1 MKNRSP
7 LFLLNPLLR
16 FRLRRWPASGLLRAL
31 CLGGAS
37 LLTALLVVMSYDGV
51 LEQAHSQATPD
62 PTSLTQTAPARPPET
77 PDDAFIAPM
86 LRAPTNPKDAPDVK
100 ETPKDTADPKDLGA
114 KDPSGE
120 PKKPDSKADAEA
132 LGPLSQYVLEFNRSP
147 AMGNRFRLEGTY
159 AESRMGFT
167 RPRNWKLKGAKALV
181 RFQHSPN
188 LVAGRSNL
196 VVRVN
201 DTSVGSVPLNLKDA
215 QIGEAV
221 VVIPPNLIQDYNEI
235 TVVAQQENSPTCS
248 KPGDKSLWTEVLPDS
263 KLVFDYYPNAV
274 RLDFSRYP
282 YPMFDELSLDA
293 SRVSYLLPSAA
304 SDSWLMGVSRFQT
317 NLGRL
322 VDFRPL
328 ETQLIKDVKNLVWSD
343 RVVIIGTPEEQP
355 ILKTLKLPFPV
366 VGNRLQEGKVPV
378 GDDEGILMLTTLQN
392 GTVPA
397 LIATGNSAAAV
408 EKAVQFLTQ
417 PQASQIGTGA
427 VIKVPNVADLPNL
440 NPRDWERSLPKD
452 KSFNLRDLRN
462 ADHKQILQDI
472 TVRGASAPPVEIPF
486 RALPDDRFNRG
497 SSFKL
502 NYSYSAGADP
512 KTSSVSV
519 FIDGIGI
526 GSKKLDSDGG
536 GTRESFTVDLPD
548 NLLKPDSRLQ
558 IAFRLTPKDAQDPK
572 KCGQVA
578 DQQLWSTVHTDSHF
592 DMQREIGV
600 QLPDLKLLTAGYP
613 FAAPQDLSRLAIV
626 LPDSP
631 TETDVM
637 TLLKFSERMGRIS
650 QAKAVKQTVY
660 RNVNFEKASDKTS
673 RNLVVIGTR
682 DRLPLS
688 AEVFASG
695 GKSFQLG
702 DLFGR
707 KSDDTQIQAL
717 PDNGGVIKSVISR
730 FKGDRVIL
738 ALTAQTEAGLK
749 QVQNVLGSDAWFY
762 QLKDDTALFSTTQ
775 ANPSPYDPNAYQF
788 HFLQQAEQK
797 TLENLNPLNRVRR
810 FLQSNFYLLPI
821 GIIVLSVL
829 MYGIAQLYLKRV
841 SRGS

>member
-1 MKNRSP
+1 
-7 LFLLNPLLR
+7 
-16 FRLRRWPASGLLRAL
+16 
-31 CLGGAS
+31 
-37 LLTALLVVMSYDGV
+37 VVVLSYDS
-51 LEQAHSQATPD
+51 AHGQVAPD
-62 PTSLTQTAPARPPET
+62 PAAPAQTAPAREAEDPF
-77 PDDAFIAPM
+77 AAPV
-86 LRAPTNPKDAPDVK
+86 LRAPNPAATPTPTAEATPEPKTPEPKTPEPKDPA
-100 ETPKDTADPKDLGA
+100 
-114 KDPSGE
+114 E
-120 PKKPDSKADAEA
+120 PKKPESKAETEA

-147 AMGNRFRLEGTY
+147 AIGNRFRLEGTY
-159 AESRMGFT
+159 AESRLGFT
-167 RPRNWKLKGAKALV
+167 RPRNWKVKGVKALV
-181 RFQHSPN
+181 RFQHSPA
-188 LVAGRSNL
+188 LLAGRSNL

-248 KPGDKSLWTEVLPDS
+248 KAGDKSLWTEVLPDS
-263 KLVFDYYPNAV
+263 KLVLDYYPSAV

-282 YPMFDELSLDA
+282 YPLFDELSLDA
-293 SRVSYLLPSAA
+293 SRVSYLQPSQV
-304 SDSWLMGVSRFQT
+304 SDKWLTGVSRFQA

-328 ETQLIKDVKNLVWSD
+328 DTQLIKEVKNLAWND

-355 ILKTLKLPFPV
+355 ILKTLKLPFPI
-366 VGNRLQEGKVPV
+366 VGNRLQEGKTPV

-397 LIATGNSAAAV
+397 IIATGNSPAAV

-427 VIKVPNVADLPNL
+427 VIKVPVVVDPPNI
-440 NPRDWERSLPKD
+440 NPRDWERFLPKD

-462 ADHKQILQDI
+462 ADHKLITQDI

-486 RALPDDRFNRG
+486 QALPDDRFTRG

-548 NLLKPDSRLQ
+548 NLLKPNSRLQ

-578 DQQLWSTVHTDSHF
+578 DQQLWSTVHPDSHF
-592 DMQREIGV
+592 EMQREIGV
-600 QLPDLKLLTAGYP
+600 QLPDLKLLTAGFP

-626 LPDSP
+626 LPDNP
-631 TETDVM
+631 TDTDVM

-650 QAKAVKQTVY
+650 QAKAVKQNVY
-660 RNVNFEKASDKTS
+660 RNANLAEPDKTA
-673 RNLVVIGTR
+673 RHLVVIGTR
-682 DRLPLS
+682 DRLPLA
-688 AEVFASG
+688 AEVFPPG
-695 GKSFQLG
+695 GKAFALG

-707 KSDDTQIQAL
+707 KSDDTQIQTL
-717 PDNGGVIKSVISR
+717 PDNGGVIKSVLSR
-730 FKGDRVIL
+730 FKEDRVIL

-762 QLKDDTALFSTTQ
+762 QLKEDTALFATTQ
-775 ANPSPYDPNAYQF
+775 VNPSPYDPNAYQF

-810 FLQSNFYLLPI
+810 FLQNNFYLLPI
-821 GIIVLSVL
+821 GIILLSVL